1 MAEFSMNGDPV
12 IDSTA
17 EVKNSVLGKWTA
29 VGARTLVT
37 ETIVGDYSYVMN
49 NCDLIYTEIGK
60 FCSIASQT
68 RINPGNHPLWRA
80 TLHHFTYRSRSYRLG
95 AEDENDFFDWRRS
108 HKVIIEHDVWIGH
121 GAILLPGVRIGI
133 GAVIGAGAVVTKD
146 VPPFTIVAGVPAKV
160 LRRRLTLEVEAAL
173 MRVRWWEWPHEKI
186 SDALVDFRKL
196 DAAAFAAKYDPATK
210 ERIHGQAGKGISNS
224 ISK

>member
-12 IDSTA
+12 IDPTA
-17 EVKNSVLGKWTA
+17 EVKKSALGKWTA

-49 NCDLIYTEIGK
+49 DCDLIYTEIGK
-60 FCSIASQT
+60 FCSIASHT

-80 TLHHFTYRSRSYRLG
+80 TLHHFTYRSLSYRLG
-95 AEDENDFFDWRRS
+95 AEDEDDFFNWRRS

-133 GAVIGAGAVVTKD
+133 GAAIGAGAVVTKD
-146 VPPFTIVAGVPAKV
+146 VPPFTIVTGAPAKV
-160 LRRRLTLEVEAAL
+160 LRRRVSSEVEAAL
-173 MRVRWWEWPHEKI
+173 MLVRWWEWPHERI
-186 SDALVDFRKL
+186 SDALEDFRKL
-196 DAAAFAAKYDPATK
+196 DAAAFAAKYDPSKK
-210 ERIHGQAGKGISNS
+210 ETIHVGAGKGISGS
-224 ISK
+224 I

>member
-1 MAEFSMNGDPV
+1 MADFSANGDPL

-17 EVKNSVLGKWTA
+17 EVRNSLLGKWTA

-49 NCDLIYTEIGK
+49 DCDLIYTEIGK
-60 FCSIASQT
+60 FCSIASHT
-68 RINPGNHPLWRA
+68 RINPGNHPLRRA
-80 TLHHFTYRSRSYRLG
+80 TLHHFTYRSRAYRLG
-95 AEDENDFFDWRRS
+95 AEDEDDFFNWRRS

-133 GAVIGAGAVVTKD
+133 GAAIGAGAVVTKD
-146 VPPFTIVAGVPAKV
+146 VPPFTIVTGAPATF

-173 MRVRWWEWPHEKI
+173 MRVRWWEWSHEKI
-186 SDALVDFRKL
+186 SDALDDFRKL
-196 DAAAFAAKYDPATK
+196 DAAAFASKYDPEK
-210 ERIHGQAGKGISNS
+210 RERTHAGAGKEISGS
-224 ISK
+224 L

>member
-37 ETIVGDYSYVMN
+37 ETSVGDYSYVMN
-49 NCDLIYTEIGK
+49 DCDLIYTEIGK

-95 AEDENDFFDWRRS
+95 AEDENDFFNWRRS

-133 GAVIGAGAVVTKD
+133 GAAIGAGAVVTKN
-146 VPPFTIVAGVPAKV
+146 VPPFTIVTGVPAKV

-186 SDALVDFRKL
+186 SETLEDFRKL
-196 DAAAFAAKYDPATK
+196 DAAAFAAKYDPVKK
-210 ERIHGQAGKGISNS
+210 ETSHAGAGKGISSS
-224 ISK
+224 I